1 MALRKKLS
9 NWIDINSKTRMKL
22 LFKILKGLLI
32 VLVILAIVYFVGPKV
47 EKPNLDTSL
56 PKVSSDLSQLEQG
69 IHDREAA
76 IANIKANNEARI
88 VWFDSLPAKTEYS
101 IVYLHGWSASQME
114 GHPLHV
120 EIAKRYGCNLYL
132 PRLAGHG
139 LDEQEAMLN
148 LTADQVLN
156 SAKEAI
162 AVAKQ
167 LGNKVIVMATSTGGT
182 LALHL
187 AGGDEDIVALLLYS
201 PNIEIYDK
209 NAKLLTGP
217 WGVQL
222 AKAVKKS
229 DYHEFEAS
237 EEKQKY
243 WTTKYR
249 VEALTHLQA
258 LVDNTMVPETFKKVT
273 QPVFM
278 GYFYRNDSI
287 QDKVVSV
294 PAMLKMFDLL
304 GTPPEQKQ
312 KMAFPEAG
320 DHVMTSYIT
329 SKDLKSVRRETEKF
343 LEKVLGLRPFEVVSE
358 PLNVQEVEF

>member
-1 MALRKKLS
+1 
-9 NWIDINSKTRMKL
+9 MKL
-22 LFKILKGLLI
+22 ILKIGKGLLL
-32 VLVILAIVYFVGPKV
+32 VLAVLALVYLLGPQV
-47 EKPNLDTSL
+47 EKPSMDTAL
-56 PKVSSDLSQLEQG
+56 PQVPSDLVQLEKW
-69 IHDREAA
+69 INEKEAVFT
-76 IANIKANNEARI
+76 NIKPDNGAEI
-88 VWFDSLPAKTEYS
+88 IWFDSIPSKTEYS
-101 IVYLHGWSASQME
+101 IVYLHGWSASRME
-114 GHPLHV
+114 GFPLH
-120 EIAKRYGCNLYL
+120 ETIAKQYGCNLYL

-139 LDEQEAMLN
+139 LEEKEAMLD
-148 LTADQVLN
+148 LTADEVLD

-187 AGGDEDIVALLLYS
+187 AGGDPDVAALLLYS

-209 NAKLLTGP
+209 NAKLLTGH
-217 WGVQL
+217 WGLQL

-237 EEKQKY
+237 AEKQKY

-258 LVDNTMVPETFKKVT
+258 LVDNTMVPETFQKVK

-294 PAMLKMFDLL
+294 PAMLDMYEQL
-304 GTPPEQKQ
+304 GTSEDQKR
-312 KMAFPEAG
+312 KKAFPDVG
-320 DHVMTSYIT
+320 DHVMTSDIT
-329 SKDLKSVRRETEKF
+329 SKDLPAVQLESQKF
-343 LEKVLGLRPFEVVSE
+343 LEEILNLRQIEGSFPT
-358 PLNVQEVEF
+358 L